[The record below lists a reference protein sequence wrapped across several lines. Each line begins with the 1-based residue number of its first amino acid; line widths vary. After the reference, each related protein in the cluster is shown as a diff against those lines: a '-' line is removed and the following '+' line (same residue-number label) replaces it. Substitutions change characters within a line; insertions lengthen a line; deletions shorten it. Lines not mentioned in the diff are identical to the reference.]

1 MVSINSSV
9 ALVLRS
15 RNVDGRLH
23 VSRKNRH
30 HDEWDPPIAP
40 YDPYGQGT
48 SVSGDDDFVAGDA

>member
-1 MVSINSSV
+1 MSTGAYTSV
-9 ALVLRS
+9 E
-15 RNVDGRLH
+15 
-23 VSRKNRH
+23 KNRH